1 MGISGNT
8 LKCLCYFTHFVLK
21 IGACSMGWKEVI
33 WARAQLMGKKAVI
46 FSHCTGTGQAVK
58 SAGEP
63 GFSKAL
69 EEDLK

>member
-1 MGISGNT
+1 MFNLSMGIGGNA
-8 LKCLCYFTHFVLK
+8 LKCLCEFIHFVWK

-33 WARAQLMGKKAVI
+33 LMGKKAVI
-46 FSHCTGTGQAVK
+46 FSHCTRTGQAVK

-69 EEDLK
+69 E